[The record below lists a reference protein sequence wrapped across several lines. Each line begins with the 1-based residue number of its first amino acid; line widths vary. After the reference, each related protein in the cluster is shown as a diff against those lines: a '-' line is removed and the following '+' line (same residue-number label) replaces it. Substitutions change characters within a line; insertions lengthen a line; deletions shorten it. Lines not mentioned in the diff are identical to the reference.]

1 MIHTRL
7 INSSVCLKQPRRLSA
22 KGNRRSRRSSA
33 GWSKSRNRKT
43 RSSRITKSVMD
54 VPPTPVC
61 YWLKSIE
68 VHQQQFGHAP
78 RLIAADAAFNWTKD
92 RRSGPQNG
100 GQTVSHSASFHQEYR
115 VASVAKEK
123 MVPTSTSLAN
133 RIGRSDQCGQTP
145 TRIESLSISRRCRH
159 ETMGWIGCDR
169 GQPDQYRKNLAL
181 RATK

>member
-22 KGNRRSRRSSA
+22 KRNRRSRRSSA

-92 RRSGPQNG
+92 RRSLSYHLKTGQRLSLQNRPMADVRG
-100 GQTVSHSASFHQEYR
+100 TRF
-115 VASVAKEK
+115 
-123 MVPTSTSLAN
+123 STPS
-133 RIGRSDQCGQTP
+133 P
-145 TRIESLSISRRCRH
+145 
-159 ETMGWIGCDR
+159 
-169 GQPDQYRKNLAL
+169 PDQASAFLGFLTLKFPDS
-181 RATK
+181 